1 MSQGMLGALILSA
14 VGTFAT
20 RWLPLRWARRRDDSA
35 AAAASPQAARW
46 ARWLAGVGPAAI
58 GALFAVSAMGLVQ
71 GAGTVQWARTAALVA
86 ALAVVA
92 AVRAWRGA
100 GVALATLAG
109 AAVYGAL
116 VGWALR

>member
-1 MSQGMLGALILSA
+1 MSQGMLWALILSA

-71 GAGTVQWARTAALVA
+71 GAAQWARAAALVA

-92 AVRAWRGA
+92 AVRAWRGG

-109 AAVYGAL
+109 VAVYGAL
-116 VGWALR
+116 AGWALQ